1 MMKKEKIALG
11 IVLLC
16 IGALSFAWIL
26 TADVT
31 KYREVNHPYSTLGDT
46 LHDEHFNFRIVFGMF
61 AFHHESI
68 GSFNATNGY
77 WIELNISVYS
87 DDPYKREARLE
98 ISSAHHGV
106 IFDVTANKFTQTIGL
121 DYDDDYNIMVEKR
134 APFYTTITVRGKI
147 DVYHQETVWHDNWVS
162 EPYQEQEPYLPTYFL
177 ILPSSLIVIS
187 IIILIISYKTSDE
200 RKK

>member
-1 MMKKEKIALG
+1 MMKKKKIALG
-11 IVLLC
+11 VVLLC
-16 IGALSFAWIL
+16 IGALGFAW
-26 TADVT
+26 VT
-31 KYREVNHPYSTLGDT
+31 RYRTTRYREVNHPYSTLDT
-46 LHDEHFNFRIVFGMF
+46 LNDEHFDFRIVFGMF

-77 WIELNISVYS
+77 WIELDISVTS

-98 ISSAHHGV
+98 ITSAHHGV

-162 EPYQEQEPYLPTYFL
+162 EPYQEQFPTYFL

-187 IIILIISYKTSDE
+187 IIILIISYIKHSEEKAGTF
-200 RKK
+200 